1 MSFSD
6 PRVISTLNRYFVP
19 VYISNEEYRR
29 GGSAPPE
36 EQKELQRIFQEGYAK
51 KLSVG
56 TVHAYVLGP
65 DGHLLDSRHVA
76 QAYKAGEMLALLEGA
91 VQKLG
96 TQAGEPL
103 VKPVP
108 QSAAQA
114 KPGELLLHLTARY
127 LEKKGDGYVLT
138 EDRGGGWS
146 AIPGEDWIGLDTTQ
160 WRRLLPA
167 EKPKAGGVW
176 NVDGAVAASLLRYF
190 YPPTE
195 NNDVNKDQLND
206 ATLKAVVESVGQGTA
221 RARITGTFKLRHSFY
236 HKEDGKVARGS
247 VVGFLEWETA
257 GAGRVRSLELVTDTA
272 AYGAEGAP
280 AQPFGVAVQ
289 TAHAP

>member
-19 VYISNEEYRR
+19 VYISNADYRR

-76 QAYKAGEMLALLEGA
+76 QASKTGEMLALLEGA

-127 LEKKGDGYVLT
+127 LQKKGDEYVLT
-138 EDRGGGWS
+138 ADRGGGWW
-146 AIPGEDWIGLDTTQ
+146 AIPGEDWIRLDTEQ
-160 WRRLLPA
+160 WRKLLPT
-167 EKPKAGGVW
+167 EKPEVGAAW
-176 NVDGAVAASLLRYF
+176 TVDNAASVSILRYF

-195 NNDVNKDQLND
+195 NNDVNKDQLD
-206 ATLKAVVESVGQGTA
+206 DSSLRAVVESVGQGTA

-257 GAGRVRSLELVTDTA
+257 GTGRVRTLELVTDTG
-272 AYGAEGAP
+272 AYGEEGAS